1 MLGSTQRHRRK
12 GGSWGKAGW
21 VFCYTSS
28 PFFHISTQGCLLFF
42 LLILFFSASE
52 KKTQLENLAV
62 FNSLVRFFRAEHKS
76 PFNSQGLLLIIL
88 VIEQVLM
95 VLMENEVFLWHE
107 TVATLQTNC
116 AVSCANL
123 FKCTVKRNGL
133 FLRMLLP
140 PTPHLSPSQT
150 SHTSQFPRKDLLIG
164 NRDWMWIPVVLWK
177 SCVNPGLLTSRSLSS
192 HL

>member
-1 MLGSTQRHRRK
+1 MLGSAQRHRRK
-12 GGSWGKAGW
+12 EGSWGKAGW

-95 VLMENEVFLWHE
+95 VLTENEVFLWHE
-107 TVATLQTNC
+107 TVATLHNNC
-116 AVSCANL
+116 AVSCTNL

-150 SHTSQFPRKDLLIG
+150 SHTSQFPRKDLLRG

-177 SCVNPGLLTSRSLSS
+177 SCVNPGLLTSPSLSS